1 MSGKNE
7 QDLYQTLTDTQQLL
21 RGLDPTGQRYTLES
35 ILAEFSLPDK
45 TEEEPVKAVEE
56 PQQAE
61 VEAAEEEISAAAAP
75 KAAVSVPAPDA
86 EEPESEATP
95 AEEFDFE
102 NVVAATVGAVLQ
114 QNEERSHG
122 EATRKERR
130 QMRRLKRA
138 EKHQPMVEEEEKID
152 EEAEEAARW
161 AEEEEPEHGDSFRA
175 LRREYMKLRKS
186 ARWSLLIVAFS
197 FLLTVLGGKMFPA
210 STMAMV
216 QMVLLVVN
224 CFCATEV
231 FQRAWRA
238 VKERCF
244 SAEVMTT
251 LTVAATLLHGGMVA
265 FGGDP
270 FEPLC
275 VVASLAVTVALHAA
289 KLDTKGREESFRLLA
304 VGEPGHI
311 VCESPDGIL
320 RQKGSAAGFSHG
332 VNGGNIAERWQSVL
346 LPVIFTAAVAFSV
359 LASVGQG
366 EGKRFF
372 WCFAVLMTAANGLNL
387 PLCFALPFSRVTRR
401 LYHSGAAIAGYLGAR
416 LISRSRR
423 MILTDRDLF
432 PDGSVHLNGIK
443 IYGEEIGK
451 VVSYAASMV
460 RRSESGIAHIFDE
473 LLASEG
479 AEIQKVDEFLYA
491 DGGYSAIIRGETTL
505 LGTDK
510 LMRHHEVAL
519 PGALKLKNALF
530 LAVDGE
536 LIAAFAVKYPQLSS
550 TEWAVHSLKRM
561 GIAPVL
567 ASRDPNLTP
576 ALLKQRFGTDA
587 KAVYPALEERLNLS
601 DHSSRRS
608 SLMGAVLYREGLMP
622 YAEAVVASRRL
633 CRAAHQMTTV
643 SLFGSVLSLLLCF
656 YLSFVGAS
664 TVLAPMSL
672 AVYQLLWLFCGIL
685 IGFGTDRY

>member
-61 VEAAEEEISAAAAP
+61 IEAAEEELLAAAAP
-75 KAAVSVPAPDA
+75 KAAESTPASDA
-86 EEPESEATP
+86 EEPESEAKS

-114 QNEERSHG
+114 QNEERSHD

-152 EEAEEAARW
+152 EEAEEAAHW

-224 CFCATEV
+224 CFCAAEV

-320 RQKGSAAGFSHG
+320 RQKGSGAGFSHG

-366 EGKRFF
+366 ESKRFF

-443 IYGEEIGK
+443 VYGEEIGK

-460 RRSESGIAHIFDE
+460 RRSESGIARIFDE

-510 LMRHHEVAL
+510 FMRHHEVAL

-587 KAVYPALEERLNLS
+587 KAVYPVLEERLNLS

-608 SLMGAVLYREGLMP
+608 GLMGAVLYREGLMP
-622 YAEAVVASRRL
+622 YTEAVVASRRL

-664 TVLAPMSL
+664 TVLAPVSL

>member
-45 TEEEPVKAVEE
+45 TEEEPVKAAEE

-61 VEAAEEEISAAAAP
+61 VEAAEEEIPAAAAP
-75 KAAVSVPAPDA
+75 KAAESTPAFDA

-152 EEAEEAARW
+152 EEAEEAAHW

-224 CFCATEV
+224 CFCAAEV

-443 IYGEEIGK
+443 VYGEEIGK

-510 LMRHHEVAL
+510 FMRHHEVAL

-608 SLMGAVLYREGLMP
+608 GLMGAVLYREGLMP

>member
-61 VEAAEEEISAAAAP
+61 VEAAEEIPVAAAP

-86 EEPESEATP
+86 EEPEPQAKP

-216 QMVLLVVN
+216 QMVLLLVN
-224 CFCATEV
+224 CFCAAEV

-510 LMRHHEVAL
+510 FMRHHEVAL

-608 SLMGAVLYREGLMP
+608 CLMGAVLYREGLMP

-633 CRAAHQMTTV
+633 CRAAHQMTAM
-643 SLFGSVLSLLLCF
+643 SLFGSVISLLLCF
-656 YLSFVGAS
+656 YLTFVGAS
-664 TVLAPMSL
+664 AVLAPVSL

>member
-45 TEEEPVKAVEE
+45 TEEEPVKAAEE

-61 VEAAEEEISAAAAP
+61 IEAAEEEIPAAAAP
-75 KAAVSVPAPDA
+75 KAAESTPASDA
-86 EEPESEATP
+86 EEPESEAKS
-95 AEEFDFE
+95 AQEFDFE

-152 EEAEEAARW
+152 EEAEEAAHW

-186 ARWSLLIVAFS
+186 ARWSLLIMAFS
-197 FLLTVLGGKMFPA
+197 FLLTVLGRKMFPA

-224 CFCATEV
+224 CFCAAEV

-320 RQKGSAAGFSHG
+320 RQKGSGAGFSHG

-366 EGKRFF
+366 ESKRFF

-443 IYGEEIGK
+443 VYGEEIGK

-460 RRSESGIAHIFDE
+460 RRSESGIARIFDE

-510 LMRHHEVAL
+510 FMRHHEVAL

-608 SLMGAVLYREGLMP
+608 GLMGAVLYREGLMP
-622 YAEAVVASRRL
+622 YTEAVVASRRL

-664 TVLAPMSL
+664 TVLAPVSL

>member
-61 VEAAEEEISAAAAP
+61 VEAAEEIPVAAAP

-86 EEPESEATP
+86 EEPEPQAKP

-216 QMVLLVVN
+216 QMVLLLVN
-224 CFCATEV
+224 CFCAAEV

-510 LMRHHEVAL
+510 FMRHHEVAL

-608 SLMGAVLYREGLMP
+608 CLMGAVLYREGLMP